1 MKDTLVAVLARKGS
15 KVHCVVPEATVLTAV
30 RKMNEERI
38 GALLVCDGSDVL
50 GIFTERDIL
59 CRIVDSTRDPATT
72 EVAEVMTNE
81 LVVVAPD
88 TLVEEAMAVITEKR
102 CRHLPVI
109 DDGNLVGLVSIG
121 DLTSWVSRHQEGHIK
136 DLVNFI
142 TGKYPV

>member
-1 MKDTLVAVLARKGS
+1 VKDTLAAVLAHKGT
-15 KVHCVVPEATVLTAV
+15 KVHCVVPDATVLVAV

-38 GALLVCDGSDVL
+38 GALLVCEGDDVL

-72 EVAEVMTNE
+72 AVAEVMTDE
-81 LVVVAPD
+81 LVAVAPD
-88 TLVEEAMAVITEKR
+88 TLVEEAMAVITAKR

-109 DDGNLVGLVSIG
+109 EDGNLVGLVSIG
-121 DLTSWVSRHQEGHIK
+121 DLTSWVSRHQEVHIQ

-142 TGKYPV
+142 TGKYPA

>member
-15 KVHCVVPEATVLTAV
+15 EVHCVVPEATVLVAV

-38 GALLVCDGSDVL
+38 GALLVCDRGDVV

-59 CRIVDSTRDPATT
+59 CRVVDSTRDPATT
-72 EVAEVMTNE
+72 TVAEVMTNE
-81 LVVVAPD
+81 LVAVPPD
-88 TLVEEAMAVITEKR
+88 TLVEEAMAVITAKR

-109 DDGNLVGLVSIG
+109 EDGNLVGLVSIG
-121 DLTSWVSRHQEGHIK
+121 DLTSWVSRHQEVHIQ

>member
-1 MKDTLVAVLARKGS
+1 MKHTLVAVLARKGS
-15 KVHCVVPEATVLTAV
+15 EVHCVVPEATVLAAV

-59 CRIVDSTRDPATT
+59 CRIVDSTRDPDTT
-72 EVAEVMTNE
+72 AVAEVMTTE
-81 LVVVAPD
+81 LVAVPPS

-109 DDGNLVGLVSIG
+109 EDGNLVGLVSIG
-121 DLTSWVSRHQEGHIK
+121 DLTSWVSRHQEVHIQ

-142 TGKYPV
+142 TGKYPG

>member
-1 MKDTLVAVLARKGS
+1 VKDTLVAVLARKGS
-15 KVHCVVPEATVLTAV
+15 KVHCVVPEVTVLAAV

-59 CRIVDSTRDPATT
+59 CRVVDSTRDPATT

-81 LVVVAPD
+81 LIAVPPD

-136 DLVNFI
+136 DLLNFI

>member
-1 MKDTLVAVLARKGS
+1 VKDTLVAVLARKGS
-15 KVHCVVPEATVLTAV
+15 KVHCVVPEATVLAAV

-50 GIFTERDIL
+50 GIFTERDIP
-59 CRIVDSTRDPATT
+59 CRVVDSTRDPATT

-81 LVVVAPD
+81 LIAVPPD

-136 DLVNFI
+136 DLLNFI

>member
-1 MKDTLVAVLARKGS
+1 VKDTLVAVLAHKGT
-15 KVHCVVPEATVLTAV
+15 KVHCVAPDATVLVAV

-38 GALLVCDGSDVL
+38 GALLVCEGDDVL

-72 EVAEVMTNE
+72 SVAEVMTDE
-81 LVVVAPD
+81 LVAVAPD
-88 TLVEEAMAVITEKR
+88 TLVEEAMAVITAKR

-109 DDGNLVGLVSIG
+109 EDGNLVGLVSIG
-121 DLTSWVSRHQEGHIK
+121 DLTSWVSRHQEVHIQ

-142 TGKYPV
+142 TGKYPA

>member
-1 MKDTLVAVLARKGS
+1 VKDTLVAVLARKGS
-15 KVHCVVPEATVLTAV
+15 KVHCVVPEATVLAAV

-59 CRIVDSTRDPATT
+59 CRVVDSTRDPATT

-81 LVVVAPD
+81 LIAVPPD

-136 DLVNFI
+136 DLLNFI

>member
-15 KVHCVVPEATVLTAV
+15 KVHCVVPEATVLAAV

-81 LVVVAPD
+81 LVAVPPD

-136 DLVNFI
+136 DLLNFI

>member
-1 MKDTLVAVLARKGS
+1 MKETLDAVLADKGA
-15 KVHCVVPEATVLTAV
+15 KVHCVVPGATVLAAV
-30 RKMNEERI
+30 RKMNEEHI

-59 CRIVDSTRDPATT
+59 CRVIDSPRDPATT
-72 EVAEVMTNE
+72 TVAEVMTTD
-81 LVVVAPD
+81 LVAVSPD
-88 TLVEEAMAVITEKR
+88 TQVEEAMAVITEKR

-109 DDGNLVGLVSIG
+109 DGGNLVGLVSIG
-121 DLTSWVSRHQEGHIK
+121 DLTHWVSRHQEVHIR

>member
-15 KVHCVVPEATVLTAV
+15 KVHCVVPEATVLAAV

-59 CRIVDSTRDPATT
+59 CRVVDSTRDPATT

-81 LVVVAPD
+81 LVAVPPD

-136 DLVNFI
+136 DLLNFI

>member
-15 KVHCVVPEATVLTAV
+15 KVHCVVPEATVLAAV

-59 CRIVDSTRDPATT
+59 CRIIDSTRDPVTA
-72 EVAEVMTNE
+72 VAEVMTNE
-81 LVVVAPD
+81 LVAVPPD

-136 DLVNFI
+136 DLLNFI